1 MLFIAEEF
9 ILDIFL
15 FFSPFYFIFLFNRAS
30 SFSEAFRLQ
39 GLKKISIK
47 ELLKKTMIIFL
58 LLFVLSYTISFFSV
72 LFKVSDLNLV
82 GEELLRY
89 SPLVILYLFLI
100 RVFLEEWFF
109 RGFLTP
115 RLGVVLSSALFALG
129 HLAYGSVIEVLG
141 AFVLGV
147 FLASTYKKYNNLWP
161 NVFAHILYNLVIYLF
176 LVFSI

>member
-15 FFSPFYFIFLFNRAS
+15 FFIPFYFIFLFNRAN
-30 SFSEAFRLQ
+30 SFAQVFRLQ
-39 GLKKISIK
+39 GLKKISFK
-47 ELLKKTMIIFL
+47 EFFKKTIIIFL
-58 LLFVLSYTISFFSV
+58 LLFVLSYTLSFFSV

-82 GEELLRY
+82 SEEILRY
-89 SPLVILYLFLI
+89 SPIAIVYLFLV

-115 RLGVVLSSALFALG
+115 RLGVILSSALFAIG
-129 HLAYGSVIEVLG
+129 HIAYGSIIEIIG

-147 FLASTYKKYNNLWP
+147 FLSSTYKKYNNLWP
-161 NVFAHILYNLVIYLF
+161 NVFAHIIYNLVIYLF
-176 LVFSI
+176 LVFF

>member
-15 FFSPFYFIFLFNRAS
+15 FFIPFYFIFLFNRANS
-30 SFSEAFRLQ
+30 LAQVFRLQ
-39 GLKKISIK
+39 GLKKIPFK
-47 ELLKKTMIIFL
+47 ELFKKTIIIFL
-58 LLFVLSYTISFFSV
+58 LLFVLSYTLSFFSV

-82 GEELLRY
+82 SEEILRY
-89 SPLVILYLFLI
+89 SPIAIVYLFLV

-115 RLGVVLSSALFALG
+115 RLGVILSSALFAIG
-129 HLAYGSVIEVLG
+129 HIAYGSIIEIIG

-147 FLASTYKKYNNLWP
+147 FLSSTYKKYNNLWP
-161 NVFAHILYNLVIYLF
+161 NVFAHIIYNLVIYLF
-176 LVFSI
+176 LVFF